1 MMEFI
6 TLAFFLLW
14 IVGIMDKRVMRKHYE
29 DQLRVKDKMIGTQ
42 KIQIKGALAA
52 NDIIL
57 RNNDRL
63 IARVTY
69 LEQQRF
75 TIHDN

>member
-1 MMEFI
+1 
-6 TLAFFLLW
+6 
-14 IVGIMDKRVMRKHYE
+14 
-29 DQLRVKDKMIGTQ
+29 MIGKQ
-42 KIQIKGALAA
+42 RLQIKGALAA
-52 NDIIL
+52 NSAML